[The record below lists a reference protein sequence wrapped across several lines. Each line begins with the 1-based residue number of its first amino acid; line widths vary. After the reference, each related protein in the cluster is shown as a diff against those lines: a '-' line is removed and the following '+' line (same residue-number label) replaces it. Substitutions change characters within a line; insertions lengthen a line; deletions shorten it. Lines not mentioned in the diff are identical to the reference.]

1 MSNSRVHDNIYQV
14 FLRKSSYSNTAILAV
29 FEHFQA
35 KPFHPMD
42 TNEIVKILNKS
53 KELVRLRY
61 QTLITEKDDR
71 IVSVLNSMARHTIL
85 YKSFTQAI
93 PIF

>member
-1 MSNSRVHDNIYQV
+1 
-14 FLRKSSYSNTAILAV
+14 
-29 FEHFQA
+29 
-35 KPFHPMD
+35 MD

-61 QTLITEKDDR
+61 QTLITEKDGR

-85 YKSFTQAI
+85 HKSFT
-93 PIF
+93 